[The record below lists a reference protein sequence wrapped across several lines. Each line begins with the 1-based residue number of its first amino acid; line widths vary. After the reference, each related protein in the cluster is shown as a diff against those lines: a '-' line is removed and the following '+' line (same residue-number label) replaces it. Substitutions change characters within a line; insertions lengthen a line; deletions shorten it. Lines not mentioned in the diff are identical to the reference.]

1 MFFSTLN
8 ITKNICDDDDD
19 GAVDVDD
26 YGVALSVCVSAR
38 RSRRSRSVCK
48 CGNFTFSSFFPS
60 SWVSLAF
67 LFLLYFR
74 LCLSFAHAALARSS
88 VSWAAG
94 SVEVSNFDLAHSRAC
109 AEKLDGGETF
119 SHFLVFFSLVAFSKA
134 WKSSRNI
141 LRGCSWLLNRTVSVR
156 VCLCSNNISVSISRG
171 KIESSSEKKKA
182 SSWVDKSTRRDTKAL
197 RRTRWN

>member
-1 MFFSTLN
+1 MWRRWRWSRRRWWLWCG
-8 ITKNICDDDDD
+8 ILC
-19 GAVDVDD
+19 
-26 YGVALSVCVSAR
+26 VCVSAR

-94 SVEVSNFDLAHSRAC
+94 TVEVSNFDLAHSRAC

-134 WKSSRNI
+134 WKSSPNL
-141 LRGCSWLLNRTVSVR
+141 LRGCSWLLNRTECVCVCVCAQTTYLLAYQEGRSSR
-156 VCLCSNNISVSISRG
+156 VARKKRRVAEWISRQ
-171 KIESSSEKKKA
+171 EE
-182 SSWVDKSTRRDTKAL
+182 TRKR
-197 RRTRWN
+197 